1 MSDVLV
7 LCYHAVSDRWE
18 ADLSVT
24 RGSLERQLELLLGQ
38 GYRGVTFREAVSAAP
53 WPKTLAVTF
62 DDAFRSVFEL
72 AFPLLSSLGIPAT
85 VFVPTQHVG
94 TDRPMSWPGIHQWVG
109 GPTERELVG
118 MSWDELAA
126 LADAG
131 WEIGSHTRKHPHL
144 TRLDDAALAR
154 ELRGSREECETRLE
168 RPCLS
173 LAYPYGDV
181 DSRVETAARAAGYLA
196 AGELSRRL
204 VPGAP
209 LRWPRIGVYHD
220 DGGLRFRLKSSRAV
234 RSLRV
239 FGATARRRLGRPRV
253 GARAP
258 RG

>member
-1 MSDVLV
+1 VSDVLV

-24 RGSLERQLELLLGQ
+24 PESLRRQLELLLSH
-38 GYRGVTFREAVSAAP
+38 GYRGATFHQAVFAPP

-62 DDAFRSVFEL
+62 DDAFRSVFEI
-72 AFPLLSSLGIPAT
+72 AFPTLSSLGLPAT

-94 TDRPMSWPGIHQWVG
+94 TDQPMQWPGIDEWLR
-109 GPTERELVG
+109 GPYEDELVG

-131 WEIGSHTRKHPHL
+131 WEIGSHTRTHPHL
-144 TRLDDAALAR
+144 TRLDEAALAG
-154 ELRGSREECETRLE
+154 ELQGSREECETRLE

-181 DSRVETAARAAGYLA
+181 DSRVETAAGAAGYLA

-209 LRWPRIGVYHD
+209 LRWPRIGVYHN
-220 DGGLRFRLKSSRAV
+220 DGRARFRLKASQAV

-239 FGATARRRLGRPRV
+239 LGAATTGRLGRLVP
-253 GARAP
+253 
-258 RG
+258 